1 MRDNIW
7 KFYMI
12 FFKKKI
18 ENKDKRQNW
27 KYFKEFRNKEL
38 DFEKMIVE
46 GWEQKRIRKWEFGFG
61 GEEIQIQSFL
71 EWKCFEKTKRTQKNV
86 SKVKIYNFSSIF

>member
-12 FFKKKI
+12 FLQK
-18 ENKDKRQNW
+18 ENRNKYKRLNW
-27 KYFKEFRNKEL
+27 KYFKEW
-38 DFEKMIVE
+38 DFEKMGVE
-46 GWEQKRIRKWEFGFG
+46 GWEQKRIRKGEYGFG

-71 EWKCFEKTKRTQKNV
+71 EWKCFEKTERTQKKKIV
-86 SKVKIYNFSSIF
+86 FRSKNI